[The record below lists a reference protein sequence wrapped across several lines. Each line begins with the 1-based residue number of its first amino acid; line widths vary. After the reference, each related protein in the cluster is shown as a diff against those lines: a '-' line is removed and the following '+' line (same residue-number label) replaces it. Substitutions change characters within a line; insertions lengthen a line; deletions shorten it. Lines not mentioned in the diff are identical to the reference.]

1 MEYTD
6 SQKILISDLVMSVIC
21 SGYYWHK
28 TTSVCLEQSDE
39 AVLKLLKD
47 VTPWQELDGADI
59 SKLGY
64 WKRRKLKSMYFNPK
78 QQFVIKHS
86 KIIVGIYS
94 QIRVKRENNKSHY
107 IDGVKYTDFE
117 NNMYMYDF
125 NVSPNALFEGFD
137 TEGIKQL
144 DGEIY
149 SCHTYVNRGF
159 NLPACPNCGGS
170 KVFTCPQCNGSGF
183 GKWEE
188 VETFASGKTKM
199 KRVKCTYCHG
209 EGKIE
214 CDVCHGS
221 GKINIRSERYQE
233 LRAYKETQ
241 TALMSVLVKL
251 PFSHDLV
258 QLRYAP
264 HETPLKVINPDGSFE
279 GGRLILQRKSG
290 LNTIVDERNTLL
302 GNVNNIGRNILN
314 LFYGIA
320 YDESEE
326 IVAYSAEGYLQ
337 IPASAIICTYRNAP
351 HVIYAISNYKKE
363 KGVYTPVTTFITK
376 ALS

>member
-6 SQKILISDLVMSVIC
+6 SQKTLISDLVMSIIC

-28 TTSVCLEQSDE
+28 TTSVCPDQSDE
-39 AVLKLLKD
+39 SVLKLLKD
-47 VTPWQELDGADI
+47 IAPWQALKDADI

-64 WKRRKLKSMYFNPK
+64 WKRRKLKGLYFNPEHP
-78 QQFVIKHS
+78 FVIKHS
-86 KIIVGIYS
+86 KIVVGIYS
-94 QIRVKRENNKSHY
+94 QIRIKRENNKYSY

-117 NNMYMYDF
+117 NNMYTYDF
-125 NVSPNALFEGFD
+125 NINPNALFDGFNEEG
-137 TEGIKQL
+137 TKQL
-144 DGEIY
+144 EGEIY

-159 NLPACPNCGGS
+159 NLPTCPNCRGS
-170 KVFTCPQCNGSGF
+170 KFFTCPQCNGSGL
-183 GKWEE
+183 GNWEKIS
-188 VETFASGKTKM
+188 TYASGKDKM

-233 LRAYKETQ
+233 LKSYKETQ
-241 TALMSVLVKL
+241 KACMSVFAKI

-258 QLRYAP
+258 QLEYTP
-264 HETPLKVINPDGSFE
+264 SETPLKPIHQDGSFE
-279 GGRLILQRKSG
+279 EGRLILLRKSAH
-290 LNTIVDERNTLL
+290 NIMVDERNNILS
-302 GNVNNIGRNILN
+302 NVNEIGKNILD
-314 LFYGIA
+314 LFYKIA
-320 YDESEE
+320 YDESDE

-337 IPASAIICTYRNAP
+337 IPVSAVICTYHNKP

-363 KGVYTPVTTFITK
+363 KDMYTPVTTFITK

>member
-6 SQKILISDLVMSVIC
+6 SQKTLISDLVMSIIC
-21 SGYYWHK
+21 SSYYWHK
-28 TTSVCLEQSDE
+28 TISVCLEQSDD

-47 VTPWQELDGADI
+47 VTPWKALDGDDI

-64 WKRRKLKSMYFNPK
+64 WKRRKLKSLYFNPK

-94 QIRVKRENNKSHY
+94 QIRVKRENNKNHY

-125 NVSPNALFEGFD
+125 NVSPNTLFDGFD

-144 DGEIY
+144 TGEIY
-149 SCHTYVNRGF
+149 SCHTYINRGS
-159 NLPACPNCGGS
+159 NLPSCPNCNGKGN
-170 KVFTCPQCNGSGF
+170 FRCETCDGTGVRIKHIDNYANGNPKYGKIQCGDCF
-183 GKWEE
+183 GK
-188 VETFASGKTKM
+188 G
-199 KRVKCTYCHG
+199 Y
-209 EGKIE
+209 IQ

-233 LRAYKETQ
+233 LRSYKETQ
-241 TALMSVLVKL
+241 TALMNVLAKL

-258 QLRYAP
+258 QLQYTP
-264 HETPLKVINPDGSFE
+264 NETPLKPIHQDGSFE
-279 GGRLILQRKSG
+279 EGRLILLRKSAH
-290 LNTIVDERNTLL
+290 NIMVDERNNILS
-302 GNVNNIGRNILN
+302 NVNEIGRNILD
-314 LFYGIA
+314 LFYKIA

-326 IVAYSAEGYLQ
+326 MVAYSSEGYLQ
-337 IPASAIICTYRNAP
+337 IPVSAIICTYHNAP
-351 HVIYAISNYKKE
+351 HVIYVISNYKKE
-363 KGVYTPVTTFITK
+363 KGIYTPVTTFITK